1 MNTAVIPEGLALHP
15 VELIA
20 EPTLG
25 TRELPRLADRLRLSE
40 IHADR
45 PADLRPALEADALSY
60 LDDMAAHG
68 ADFFVV
74 RVGCSLIPSEEK
86 DEEPFETLKI
96 FFNLTSPGA
105 PFQPTAWE
113 LAPVTTTKPVM
124 YTPWATTY
132 SFSKFG
138 AKLEAKK
145 NATERQVDSA
155 TVQANGTS
163 TQRPR
168 WDFYTRPVQSLGGD
182 QRIEMLVRAPIG
194 HPVIAE
200 VRASATVK
208 IRKFGRREMIAR
220 VPEQV
225 SRVDLHAAP
234 SWISLVP
241 TSAPAPTPSS

>member
-1 MNTAVIPEGLALHP
+1 VNAPILPDGLPLHP
-15 VELIA
+15 VELVA

-25 TRELPRLADRLRLSE
+25 TPELPRLADRLRLSE

-45 PADLRPALEADALSY
+45 PADLRPALEADDLRY
-60 LDDMAAHG
+60 LGDMAAHG
-68 ADFFVV
+68 AEFFVV

-86 DEEPFETLKI
+86 DQEPFETLKI

-113 LAPVTTTKPVM
+113 LTPATTTKPVT

-145 NATERQVDSA
+145 NASERQVDSA

-182 QRIEMLVRAPIG
+182 QRVEMLVRAPIG

-208 IRKFGRREMIAR
+208 IRKFGRREMVAR
-220 VPEQV
+220 VPEHV
-225 SRVDLHAAP
+225 SRADLHAAP
-234 SWISLVP
+234 SWIALVP
-241 TSAPAPTPSS
+241 TPTPTPSS